1 MVEPM
6 RRSLLLT
13 SLAGLLVAALAT
25 GPAASPS
32 QAGTT
37 PSYGGDPYGA
47 LWNIVPPGSR
57 GNIDATQLAQVLLGG
72 GTTAVDGKS
81 APPNYADQLEMYDAL
96 TKQAPSSITRAD
108 LSTLYKRE
116 NFTPQVVTSDEK
128 PRDGTDIKRDQFGVP
143 YITGKTY
150 DDTMYGAGFAAIED
164 RMFLMDVLRHTGAGR
179 MAEFVGDT
187 PANVAMDQAQLRIA
201 YYTPAEAAAQ
211 VTHAAKRYGAAGE
224 RLVHGLD
231 AYIAGINAAQRKLC
245 PLGVTGLQCPAE
257 YAALQKTV
265 QPWTRADVVY
275 VASLVGGI
283 FGKGGGAE
291 AANATY
297 LQLLRH
303 RFGAKIGDGVYRDLR
318 EKIDAGAPTTGSVRI
333 GYGGGRGLELGKPGV
348 ALPDLGGATAP
359 GTGHI
364 ASRVTTRGAPRTVAT
379 GLPAGEA
386 GQLQKVRLAFQHG
399 GMSNAVLVTAKEST
413 TGHPLAVFGPQT
425 GYYNPQLLVEQV
437 LKGPG
442 VYARGVSF
450 AGTNLVVELGRGKD
464 YSWSATSASNDLVD
478 TVAERLCNTDGSRP
492 TVESTAYRVGS
503 RCVPM
508 RHNQQVEHT
517 TPNLTAPGL
526 PKTYTFDIWR
536 TRHGIVQSRTTVG
549 GKPVALVLQR
559 STYGHEVDSV
569 LGFSQFNDPRYVHGV
584 QDFFKA
590 ASHVDFTF
598 NWFYVDSRHI
608 GFYTSSLLPKRAPGV
623 AFDFPRWGDRK
634 YDWQG
639 YVGMAGH
646 AHQVD
651 PSSGYLVSWNNRQ
664 TKTWSAP
671 DDIWSWGDVHRSLAL
686 SQRVKAAIRGS
697 RRIAIQQL
705 VGVMAGAA
713 TQDSRARYL
722 LPDLLKVIGND
733 RALAPATSILRQW
746 SKAGAP
752 RVDRDRDGAYGYQA
766 AIALFDYWYQ
776 HGTSSLAY
784 DVMRGKLGSLVTRV
798 PQILDDHPRQGV
810 GSSWLDAP
818 WYSWVQKELDARLGH
833 PQATPFTYRYCG
845 TGTLASCRRVLRASL
860 ARAVAYA
867 LKTQGVTSVSQLTYD
882 KTQDDIVSQTAG
894 VVGVRPIDWQN
905 RPTFQQVVEFHRHR

>member
-1 MVEPM
+1 M

-13 SLAGLLVAALAT
+13 GLSGLLVAALAT

-32 QAGTT
+32 NAGTT

-47 LWNIVPPGSR
+47 LWNILPPGSR
-57 GNIDATQLAQVLLGG
+57 GNISATQLAQVLLGG
-72 GTTAVDGKS
+72 GTTAVDGKN
-81 APPNYADQLEMYDAL
+81 APASYADQLEMYDAL

-108 LSTLYKRE
+108 LSSLYKRE

-128 PRDGTDIKRDQFGVP
+128 PKAGVDIQRDQFGVP
-143 YITGKTY
+143 YITGTTY

-187 PANVAMDQAQLRIA
+187 PANVAMDQAQLRTA
-201 YYTPAEAAAQ
+201 FYTPAEAAAQ
-211 VTHAAKRYGAAGE
+211 VTHVAQRYGAAGE
-224 RLVHGLD
+224 RLLHGLD
-231 AYIAGINAAQRKLC
+231 AYIAGINAAQQKLC
-245 PLGVTGLQCPAE
+245 PLGVAGLECPAE

-318 EKIDAGAPTTGSVRI
+318 EKLDAGAPTTGSVDI
-333 GYGGGRGLELGKPGV
+333 GYGGGRGLDLGKPGV

-359 GTGHI
+359 GSGHI
-364 ASRVTTRGAPRTVAT
+364 ASRVTTPGASPKLAP

-386 GQLQKVRLAFQHG
+386 GQLQKVRLGFQHG
-399 GMSNAVLVTAKEST
+399 GMSNAVLVTGKEST

-464 YSWSATSASNDLVD
+464 YAWSATSASNDLVD

-492 TVESTAYRVGS
+492 TVDSTAYRVGS

-508 RHNQQVEHT
+508 RHDQHVEHT

-526 PKTYTFDIWR
+526 PKTYTFDVWR
-536 TRHGIVQSRTTVG
+536 TRHGIVQSRTTVRG
-549 GKPVALVLQR
+549 VPAALVLQR

-569 LGFSQFNDPRYVHGV
+569 LGFAQFNDPGYVHSV
-584 QDFFKA
+584 QSFFKA

-598 NWFYVDSRHI
+598 NWFYVDSKHI

-623 AFDFPRWGDRK
+623 AFDFPRWGDPK

-651 PSSGYLVSWNNRQ
+651 PASGYLVSWNNRQ

-671 DDIWSWGDVHRSLAL
+671 DDIWAWGDVHRSLAL
-686 SQRVKAAIRGS
+686 SQRVKAAIRGP
-697 RRIAIQQL
+697 RKIAIQQL

-713 TQDSRARYL
+713 SQDSRARYL
-722 LPDLLKVIGND
+722 LPDLLAVIGND
-733 RALAPATSILRQW
+733 RALAPATSLLRQW
-746 SKAGAP
+746 SRGGAP
-752 RVDRDRDGAYGYQA
+752 RVDRARTGAYGYQA

-776 HGTSSLAY
+776 HGSSSLAY
-784 DVMRGKLGSLVTRV
+784 DVMRGRLGSLVTRV
-798 PQILDDHPRQGV
+798 PQILDDHPRLGR

-818 WYSWVQKELDARLGH
+818 WYSWVKKELDARLGH
-833 PQATPFTYRYCG
+833 PEATPFTYRYCG
-845 TGTLASCRRVLRASL
+845 SGTLASCRKVLRASL
-860 ARAVAYA
+860 ASAVAYA
-867 LKTQGVTSVSQLTYD
+867 LKTQGVTSVAKLTYD
-882 KTQDDIVSQTAG
+882 KAQDDIVSQTAG